1 MGNKFGKHF
10 KKKKKGETEKKA
22 VKFSSDIKGS
32 QVSENFSDRVDG
44 SSKDLASISAKYS
57 LGKRL
62 GKGHFAIVRLATNI
76 ETGEKVAIKCIQ
88 VKHSHKQKETLKKE
102 IHILQTVGQHN
113 SITSIYDV
121 YLTGNELHIV
131 MELCEGGELFDRL
144 VTNGPYSEES
154 ARLHMRNVVDA
165 LDFLHSSKI
174 IHRDLKPENI
184 MLKTKNDP
192 ESALR
197 LADFGLGRLL
207 DEQRSARTVCGTW
220 AYTAPEVTSRAPYD
234 YKADMFSF
242 GVILYVILSAYH
254 PFDPEVG
261 SSDSVIIQ
269 RAQEGQYNFDDE
281 EWTSISDEAKDL
293 IRKLLAVHPK
303 DRLSARECLEHPW
316 MASVRKTTPLRSQ
329 NTSIDHALQKYSS
342 SCKERWHKKVVDV
355 KTELS
360 VLKHMSSF
368 GSAKKVE

>member
-1 MGNKFGKHF
+1 M
-10 KKKKKGETEKKA
+10 
-22 VKFSSDIKGS
+22 
-32 QVSENFSDRVDG
+32 
-44 SSKDLASISAKYS
+44 
-57 LGKRL
+57 
-62 GKGHFAIVRLATNI
+62 
-76 ETGEKVAIKCIQ
+76 
-88 VKHSHKQKETLKKE
+88 KE
-102 IHILQTVGQHN
+102 
-113 SITSIYDV
+113 
-121 YLTGNELHIV
+121 
-131 MELCEGGELFDRL
+131 
-144 VTNGPYSEES
+144 
-154 ARLHMRNVVDA
+154 MRNVVDA

-261 SSDSVIIQ
+261 SSDSVIIR